1 MFLVRKIFF
10 FPFLPNHAFDVIP
23 FLFQLDLPFS
33 LTFYRWLLGE
43 EHTLTLA
50 DLAYVCPDVYRT
62 LSKLQEVVRK
72 KEAMEKDQTLRPY
85 EKAQLIEALDL
96 DTCPISELGLV
107 FELPGYEN
115 IELRKG
121 GSEISVT
128 IHNLDQY
135 IKVNAYFLSPMSSKE
150 SR

>member
-1 MFLVRKIFF
+1 M
-10 FPFLPNHAFDVIP
+10 
-23 FLFQLDLPFS
+23 DLPFS

-50 DLAYVCPDVYRT
+50 DLTYVCPDVYRT

-72 KEAMEKDQTLRPY
+72 KEAMEKDQTLRPH

-128 IHNLDQY
+128 IYNLDQY
-135 IKVNAYFLSPMSSKE
+135 IKVNAYLVLYHSLLMFSFADVV
-150 SR
+150 

>member
-1 MFLVRKIFF
+1 
-10 FPFLPNHAFDVIP
+10 
-23 FLFQLDLPFS
+23 
-33 LTFYRWLLGE
+33 
-43 EHTLTLA
+43 
-50 DLAYVCPDVYRT
+50 
-62 LSKLQEVVRK
+62 VRK
-72 KEAMEKDQTLRPY
+72 KEAMEKDQTLRPH

-128 IHNLDQY
+128 IYNLDQY
-135 IKVNAYFLSPMSSKE
+135 IKVNAYLVFTLDVLLCRCRLRNHDDHVIS
-150 SR
+150 

>member
-1 MFLVRKIFF
+1 M
-10 FPFLPNHAFDVIP
+10 
-23 FLFQLDLPFS
+23 DLPFS

-50 DLAYVCPDVYRT
+50 DLIYVCPDIHRT
-62 LSKLQEVVRK
+62 LTKLQEVVRR
-72 KEAMEKDQTLRPY
+72 KEIMEKDQSLRMT
-85 EKAQLIEALDL
+85 ERAQRIEALDL
-96 DTCPISELGLV
+96 DGCPISELGLV

-121 GSEISVT
+121 GSDIPVT

-135 IKVNAYFLSPMSSKE
+135 IKVFIVGKTEKQQQQKNKTSFLFYFFSFSSILKIE
-150 SR
+150 